1 MATEEVIKYC
11 KLFLLNDKCVDT
23 LLAADQA
30 IGKLNVSH
38 CNTEE
43 FQGKDSI
50 IDFDKFKYFEKEEDN
65 GDVSCT
71 LWENPGYSPVSI
83 ILPVIIFVLLC
94 LLLFIMMCQN
104 LRERSSIRKHFLAN
118 YKELDPTDPNDKKPS
133 RVPQQEFTCGGVTI
147 NFQMCSNLGNQKKPN
162 EVKTE
167 QPPPPAHD
175 ELKV

>member
-1 MATEEVIKYC
+1 MATEKVIKYC
-11 KLFLLNDKCVDT
+11 KLFLLDNDCVHT
-23 LLAADQA
+23 LTAAEQK
-30 IGKLNVSH
+30 IGALNVAH
-38 CNTEE
+38 CNTEA
-43 FQGKDSI
+43 FQDPI
-50 IDFDKFKYFEKEEDN
+50 IDFDTYKYFEEEEDN
-65 GDVSCT
+65 GDVICK
-71 LWENPGYSPVSI
+71 LWENPGYSSASI

-118 YKELDPTDPNDKKPS
+118 YKELDPADPNEKKPS

-167 QPPPPAHD
+167 QPPPPAYD